1 MTVSTRVC
9 CSIISEIQIRY
20 ASVFARQGK
29 LRFFLVHTKLK
40 KSSWNELTFAGLHAS
55 QGSLFVM
62 FYFLFANKLLNQIIV
77 KPFLE

>member
-29 LRFFLVHTKLK
+29 LRFSRSYQAK
-40 KSSWNELTFAGLHAS
+40 KSSWNELTFSGLHAS